1 MGWDGVREEWYFSI
15 LSLVEVEAKLE
26 GESENGYIVFSVE
39 SCILVATWGVI
50 LCRKRYL
57 LFE

>member
-26 GESENGYIVFSVE
+26 GEAKSGYIVYFS
-39 SCILVATWGVI
+39 
-50 LCRKRYL
+50 
-57 LFE
+57 